1 MIPRTRDSS
10 TRGSLSIA
18 DSMWITAVDAKAAM
32 ASTVSRTPNVIV
44 MDFSMPGMDGLS
56 ATRLLKRDPQTT
68 HVPVIILTGH
78 THIVTAAA
86 AREAGAS
93 VLAVKP
99 CLPDML
105 EAEIRRLLAEGGG
118 EFRYVRDAA
127 ASIGPVAA
135 EVDQHAGGTHAHQD
149 MDHRGAD
156 VIRDRVSGWRH
167 DGPPLDSGVPPQ
179 PQHMGRIGD
188 GAATPL
194 DAGGGYAS
202 QL

>member
-1 MIPRTRDSS
+1 MASLPSAPSCGPLILIVDDSADTRFVYAWFLEYCGFDVV
-10 TRGSLSIA
+10 
-18 DSMWITAVDAKAAM
+18 TAVDAKAAM
-32 ASTVSRTPNVIV
+32 ASMVSRTPNVIV

-99 CLPDML
+99 CLPDTL

-118 EFRYVRDAA
+118 EFRYVRDTA
-127 ASIGPVAA
+127 ASIAA
-135 EVDQHAGGTHAHQD
+135 
-149 MDHRGAD
+149 
-156 VIRDRVSGWRH
+156 
-167 DGPPLDSGVPPQ
+167 
-179 PQHMGRIGD
+179 
-188 GAATPL
+188 
-194 DAGGGYAS
+194 
-202 QL
+202 QLPRR